1 MKPTSRLSTCAAI
14 VAVGVLLSVAASGI
28 AGGSKGGHGGKK
40 DSSGTTGSS
49 PAAKPVVKSVL
60 ETLEGDASF
69 ARFAAALKAAD
80 LRGALKGAGPF
91 TVLAPNDAAV
101 DKAGAKWTD
110 LLQPDEPKLR
120 GVLDAHLYTGK
131 ITAADIAAAKA
142 LTPIAG
148 PAVEVTKGADGKP
161 VLGGV
166 ARIVKG
172 DVECSNGVIHIV
184 DAVLLPAEKPAK

>member
-1 MKPTSRLSTCAAI
+1 VRTNSRLAKYVAI
-14 VAVGVLLSVAASGI
+14 VAVGVLLSVAASGL
-28 AGGSKGGHGGKK
+28 AGGGKGGKTK
-40 DSSGTTGSS
+40 DPSGTTASS
-49 PAAKPVVKSVL
+49 PAPKPVRKAVRKSVL
-60 ETLEGDASF
+60 ETLEGDKSLAK
-69 ARFAAALKAAD
+69 FAAALKKAD

-91 TVLAPNDAAV
+91 TVLAPNDGAV

-110 LLQPDEPKLR
+110 LLRADEQPRLR
-120 GVLDAHLYTGK
+120 AVLDAHLMTGT
-131 ITAADIAAAKA
+131 ITAADIATAKT

-172 DVECSNGVIHIV
+172 DFECSNGVVHVV
-184 DAVLLPAEKPAK
+184 DAVMLPAK